1 MNEAWPQGIFCEFGA
16 GVVPLQAFLALP
28 EVRALDVWAVIE
40 QDRVAVTV
48 ADMPVVARRRRAKP
62 AQRSRTGCADRVVSR
77 EAVVLGRVGIDLLS
91 RRVADAAARGAPL
104 HALRRRVRR
113 QPVDRA
119 GTPRRSRGDRLARR
133 RRRSRRV
140 RACASSRR
148 EGVDCRF
155 LAVDPEWRTPPTFCE
170 IWPPDDFPLTFY
182 RRPTAPDWQLAA
194 GRLRRGGGR
203 GRAGSLRDRHRPR
216 AVSQPRDDARCAH
229 GHRGGTIVFDLD
241 WRPSLW
247 DDPGAYP
254 ELAREAAA
262 LADVVV
268 GNRDEVAAAG
278 GLDAVLELAPTVI
291 LKRGGDGAVLY
302 DDGEIVDVP
311 GVPVE
316 VVNGLGAGDAFGA
329 ALGYAIARGIGLR
342 AGVELANR
350 AGAHVAQRI
359 PCSEAMPRLAD
370 LQEVSVS

>member
-1 MNEAWPQGIFCEFGA
+1 VIDA
-16 GVVPLQAFLALP
+16 
-28 EVRALDVWAVIE
+28 AVI
-40 QDRVAVTV
+40 
-48 ADMPVVARRRRAKP
+48 
-62 AQRSRTGCADRVVSR
+62 
-77 EAVVLGRVGIDLLS
+77 GRVGIDLYPNELETPLS
-91 RRVADAAARGAPL
+91 EVRMFTRFVGGFAGNVATG
-104 HALRRRVRR
+104 
-113 QPVDRA
+113 
-119 GTPRRSRGDRLARR
+119 LARLGVQTAIVSR
-133 RRRSRRV
+133 VGADGHGEYVRSWLG
-140 RACASSRR
+140 R
-148 EGVDCRF
+148 EGVDVRF
-155 LAVDPEWRTPPTFCE
+155 LATDPYWQTPPTFCE
-170 IWPPDDFPLTFY
+170 VWPPDRFPITFY
-182 RRPTAPDWQLAA
+182 RKPTAPDWQLAPDDFDA
-194 GRLRRGGGR
+194 EEV
-203 GRAGSLRDRHRPR
+203 A
-216 AVSQPRDDARCAH
+216 DARLLFAT
-229 GHRGGTIVFDLD
+229 GTGLAQSPSRDTTLAALRAHRGTTIFDLD

-302 DDGEIVDVP
+302 DDGEVVDVP

-342 AGVELANR
+342 EGVELANR
-350 AGAHVAQRI
+350 AGAYVAQRI